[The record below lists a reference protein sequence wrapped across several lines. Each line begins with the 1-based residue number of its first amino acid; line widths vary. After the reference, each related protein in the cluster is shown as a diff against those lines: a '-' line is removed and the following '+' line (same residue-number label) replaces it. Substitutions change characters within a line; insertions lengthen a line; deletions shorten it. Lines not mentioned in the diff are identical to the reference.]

1 MGKISGNVNINA
13 LYIALYIKKV
23 FIPKL
28 YLLHSKTPVIWSAF
42 VLVQQHFDELG
53 KSEGKLN
60 QWNNVLVVETN
71 IPEMLGLFDLI

>member
-60 QWNNVLVVETN
+60 Q
-71 IPEMLGLFDLI
+71 